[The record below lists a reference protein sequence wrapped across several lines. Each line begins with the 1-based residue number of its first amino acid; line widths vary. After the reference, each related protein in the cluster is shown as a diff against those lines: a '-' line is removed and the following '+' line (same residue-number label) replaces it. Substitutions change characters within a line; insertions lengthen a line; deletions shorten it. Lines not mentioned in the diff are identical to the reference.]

1 MKRKPIYIFT
11 SAAHWPLMREVVG
24 SKPVIGKDF
33 LHFLFLFGI
42 FNTQTDLWKLKFTG
56 FMITSCLKKTLPPNQ

>member
-42 FNTQTDLWKLKFTG
+42 FNTQTDL
-56 FMITSCLKKTLPPNQ
+56 

>member
-1 MKRKPIYIFT
+1 VSVYFKRIDIEYNYIYDTMKRKPIYIFT

-42 FNTQTDLWKLKFTG
+42 FNTQTDL
-56 FMITSCLKKTLPPNQ
+56 